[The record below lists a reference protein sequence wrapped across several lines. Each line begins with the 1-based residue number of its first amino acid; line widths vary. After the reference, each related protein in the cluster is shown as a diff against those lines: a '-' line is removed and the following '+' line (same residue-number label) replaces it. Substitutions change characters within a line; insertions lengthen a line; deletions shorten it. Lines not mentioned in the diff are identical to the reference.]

1 MVNTLPTKINKIL
14 NELNPKLN
22 KISYPLGHLILIIK
36 NPTQQQKNELII
48 KIFKIR

>member
-1 MVNTLPTKINKIL
+1 MVNTLSTKINKIL

-22 KISYPLGHLILIIK
+22 KISYPRGYLILIIK
-36 NPTQQQKNELII
+36 NPTQQQKNEFII